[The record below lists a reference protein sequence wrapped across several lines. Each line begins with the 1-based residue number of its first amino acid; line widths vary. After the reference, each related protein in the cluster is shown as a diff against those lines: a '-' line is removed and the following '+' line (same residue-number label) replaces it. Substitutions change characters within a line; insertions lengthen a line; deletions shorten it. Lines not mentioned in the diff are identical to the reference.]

1 MSPWA
6 CLQCSWAPVIIIRSC
21 TRTCTIWASLSDVRR
36 HNETPPR
43 RGMEEMGR
51 RTRQSHESHEE
62 GLREGTQQ
70 HMQLNQPSRGWVMNY
85 AHAHMR
91 NSGWGSSVIP
101 TGGGR
106 CDATP
111 HGSFSSPWTLK
122 APHYTAFFSNSL
134 RRRRYRRFQ
143 LVLQLKPALIFIQ
156 WDTQRLQTRETSA
169 AIRFDSASQT
179 SITPAEAVRIISL
192 GKLTRVRISWGASIL
207 HLFC

>member
-1 MSPWA
+1 MRPLREEEWKRWVGGRASHMSHMRKDYEKGHSSTCNWTSH
-6 CLQCSWAPVIIIRSC
+6 LVVGSWIMRMRI
-21 TRTCTIWASLSDVRR
+21 CTIVGGAQASFRR
-36 HNETPPR
+36 WFI
-43 RGMEEMGR
+43 
-51 RTRQSHESHEE
+51 S
-62 GLREGTQQ
+62 
-70 HMQLNQPSRGWVMNY
+70 
-85 AHAHMR
+85 
-91 NSGWGSSVIP
+91 
-101 TGGGR
+101 
-106 CDATP
+106 DATP
-111 HGSFSSPWTLK
+111 RGSFSSPWTLK